1 MENKEIRLGIFG
13 LNRGGAFFPALTYE
27 NVKVVA
33 VCEKKQTHIENA
45 RNKLGYDF
53 AVYDDFDRF
62 IEHDMDAVLLAN
74 CFDQHAPYAIRLL
87 EKGISVLSETQ
98 SNVTMADGVSLVRAA
113 EKSRA
118 TYMLLE
124 NYPFMLFNQ
133 EMKKIADGKTLGKIL
148 YAEGEYNHPGPPKNA
163 DGTKWLTPTEKHWR
177 RYLPRTYYLTHALS
191 PLMYIT
197 GAFPK
202 KVTALPI
209 FAPSET
215 AHSYIGDIAACMTT
229 LNDDDSVFRFFGH
242 SSFGYEEHSY
252 RFCGQNGQVENVR
265 GTDGMIMLNYNAWS
279 VPEGKGAK
287 NFYMP
292 VITGEEKSVA
302 EQVGHFYGDFYVIRA
317 FCDTLRGKRKN
328 PFDVYFATTLASVA
342 ILAHRSVLDGG
353 KPYDIP
359 DFRKEEDRVKY
370 ENDTATPFWGE
381 NGEAPTVPC
390 CSHPD
395 YRPTKEAVDW
405 FMNTI
410 STDPIR

>member
-1 MENKEIRLGIFG
+1 MENKEIKLGIFG

-45 RNKLGYDF
+45 RKKLGYDF

-98 SNVTMADGVSLVRAA
+98 SNVTMADGVALVRAA

-133 EMKKIADGKTLGKIL
+133 EMKKIVDGETLGKIV
-148 YAEGEYNHPGPPKNA
+148 YAEGEYTHPGPGKNV
-163 DGTKWLTPTEKHWR
+163 DGTKWLIPTEKHWR
-177 RYLPRTYYLTHALS
+177 RFLPRTYYLTHALA

-215 AHSYIGDIAACMTT
+215 AHNYIGDIAACMTT

-242 SSFGYEEHSY
+242 SSFGYEENSY
-252 RFCGQNGQVENVR
+252 RFCGKNGQVENVR
-265 GTDGMIMLNYNAWS
+265 GTDGMIMLNYNAWN
-279 VPEGKGAK
+279 VPEGKEAK
-287 NFYMP
+287 SFYTP

-302 EQVGHFYGDFYVIRA
+302 EQVGHFYGDFYVIQA

-405 FMNTI
+405 FMHVI
-410 STDPIR
+410 HDDPIR